1 MKRAWKTL
9 ERVKYRAKDGEK
21 KRERGTRGRRKG
33 MNAWGSVG
41 GGEGVEKVGNGIS
54 RARVEDKMA
63 GTEQGRVE
71 TGGVQ
76 SEGLCGLINSG
87 T

>member
-9 ERVKYRAKDGEK
+9 ERVKYRARDRER

-41 GGEGVEKVGNGIS
+41 GERGWRKWVMEFRERESRTKWLARSLGTGEGGNCAVGGI
-54 RARVEDKMA
+54 VW
-63 GTEQGRVE
+63 V
-71 TGGVQ
+71 
-76 SEGLCGLINSG
+76 N
-87 T
+87 

>member
-63 GTEQGRVE
+63 GTLSRNGR
-71 TGGVQ
+71 GWK
-76 SEGLCGLINSG
+76 LCSWRDCVG
-87 T
+87 

>member
-1 MKRAWKTL
+1 M
-9 ERVKYRAKDGEK
+9 ER
-21 KRERGTRGRRKG
+21 KREREGREGGERGWTRGVQL
-33 MNAWGSVG
+33 A
-41 GGEGVEKVGNGIS
+41 GVEKVGNGIS

-63 GTEQGRVE
+63 GTERGRVE

>member
-1 MKRAWKTL
+1 
-9 ERVKYRAKDGEK
+9 
-21 KRERGTRGRRKG
+21 